1 MLMPETAV
9 HKDYSFIFG
18 ENYIRTSRQLLHIL
32 TITESFCKKIL
43 SYNFFRFR
51 ICAADV

>member
-32 TITESFCKKIL
+32 TITESFCKR
-43 SYNFFRFR
+43 YFRTISSGFEFVLR
-51 ICAADV
+51 M